1 MIPCMNA
8 ASNCVPTSHPPLR
21 SQKAIDSAKRKR
33 ALLLSLTAVQFV
45 HVLDFVIVMPLG
57 PQLMTDLGVGTA
69 TFGLFV
75 SAYNLAAALAGIG
88 GAILLDRFDRRQA
101 LVTVFFGLG
110 LATFACAWATDATS
124 LIGAR
129 FIAGLF
135 GGLIQ
140 AILFTIVGDCF
151 AEKERGAATGT
162 VMSAFSVASV
172 IGVPLG
178 LFIAGRWGWRA
189 PFGVLSIVS
198 LFVGIAAHHFMPPLR
213 SHLKTAKHVVTPR
226 NDWQELKS
234 LVARPRTVD
243 ALLLIVTLM
252 FAGFTVIPYVS
263 AYLVSNIGLTQ
274 ADLASVFLAGGIA
287 TFASARQV
295 GRLSDRF
302 GKLSVFT
309 WLALGSIVPI
319 MLLTHLPKVPVL
331 LALFV
336 TAFFTLS
343 ISARG
348 IPALA
353 MITASIEK
361 SRRGRFLSLTSSV
374 QQISSGVASLLAGW
388 ILHRGLDGRL
398 DHFGTAGFIA
408 ATFTVLSVFFA
419 RRLRQV

>member
-1 MIPCMNA
+1 MIPSMNA
-8 ASNCVPTSHPPLR
+8 ASICAPTSQPLTPAK
-21 SQKAIDSAKRKR
+21 SDATKRKR
-33 ALLLSLTAVQFV
+33 ALLLTLTAVQFV

-57 PQLMTDLGVGTA
+57 PQLMTDLGVGTT

-75 SAYNLAAALAGIG
+75 SSYNVAAALAGIG
-88 GAILLDRFDRRQA
+88 GAVLLDRFDRRAA
-101 LVTVFFGLG
+101 LVSVFFGLG
-110 LATFACAWATDATS
+110 LATFACAWAFDATT
-124 LIGAR
+124 LLGAR
-129 FIAGLF
+129 FLAGIF

-151 AEKERGAATGT
+151 AERERGVATGT

-172 IGVPLG
+172 VGVPIG

-189 PFGVLSIVS
+189 PFACLAFVS
-198 LFVGIAAHHFMPPLR
+198 LFVGIAAHHFLPPLT
-213 SHLKTAKHVVTPR
+213 SHLKKPKKSVAPR
-226 NDWQELKS
+226 GEWHELKK
-234 LVARPRTVD
+234 LVSRPRTID
-243 ALLLIVTLM
+243 ALLLIVSLM
-252 FAGFTVIPYVS
+252 FAGYTVIPYIS
-263 AYLVSNIGLTQ
+263 AYLVSNLGLTQ

-287 TFASARQV
+287 TFATARQV
-295 GRLSDRF
+295 GKLSDRF

-309 WLALGSIVPI
+309 WLAIGSVIPI
-319 MLLTHLPKVPVL
+319 LLLTHLPQVPVL

-374 QQISSGVASLLAGW
+374 QQIASGAASLFAGW

-398 DHFGTAGFIA
+398 DHFDTAGLVA
-408 ATFTVLSVFFA
+408 ASFTLLSVYFA
-419 RRLRQV
+419 HRLRNA